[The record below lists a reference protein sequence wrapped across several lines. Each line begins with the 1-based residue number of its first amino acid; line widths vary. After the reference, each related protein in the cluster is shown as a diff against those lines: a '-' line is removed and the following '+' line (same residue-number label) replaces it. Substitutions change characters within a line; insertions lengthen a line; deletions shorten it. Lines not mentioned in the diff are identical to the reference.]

1 MKKSITLLLIVFLFL
16 MTGCAKGPEG
26 AGAVSGEAIA
36 GTETA
41 APERFILTFSPEDR
55 NPTLS
60 RTNFVETAEGYYCD
74 FSVGNVFGGE
84 QRIIFFCPRGEDT
97 FYPLCSKPN
106 CRHNDEN
113 CNAWDGTFF
122 GYFDGA
128 IYSVQFNAN
137 SQLEVVRRSLDGTD
151 HQAVATVNT
160 SGVPSDSGYQFEF
173 HHGKLFVIC
182 SPSLRRP
189 LEEQEYHLI
198 VMDLKDYSQTEPAA
212 DYLRTVSDFDIA
224 YFCKDKIYAFIQP
237 GKTTE
242 IRLDQSEMIE
252 IDAVTGE
259 IQTLLPG
266 TVSGLYLTDSTWYY
280 FERDIGKLVDFLG
293 LGYEV
298 KSGNPGFRELDRKS
312 GTVKDCGLPM
322 EDIDGVRYDEDFIYA
337 TTLPRNENRDRTL
350 YILSRDYELVDQYEL
365 KNGQSFL
372 VATSDRIFL
381 SGYELGGDCAY
392 YLDKSQIGSGELKLI
407 PIETIG

>member
-1 MKKSITLLLIVFLFL
+1 
-16 MTGCAKGPEG
+16 MTACAKGSEE
-26 AGAVSGEAIA
+26 AGSVSSEVLES
-36 GTETA
+36 TETA
-41 APERFILTFSPEDR
+41 SEHFTLPSPPEDR

-60 RTNFVETAEGYYCD
+60 TTNFTETAEGYYCD
-74 FSVGNVFGGE
+74 FGVGNTLGGE
-84 QRIIFFCPRGEDT
+84 QRMIFFCPRGGDT

-106 CRHNDEN
+106 CRHNDKN
-113 CNAWDGTFF
+113 CNAWDGSFF

-128 IYSVQFNAN
+128 IYSVQLNAS
-137 SQLEVVRRSLDGTD
+137 SQLEVVRRSVDGTD

-160 SGVPSDSGYQFEF
+160 SGIPSDSGFQFKF

-182 SPSLRRP
+182 SPSLQRP

-212 DYLRTVSDFDIA
+212 DYLRTVSEFDIA
-224 YFCKDKIYAFIQP
+224 YFCKDKIYAYIQP
-237 GKTTE
+237 GKKSE
-242 IRLDQSEMIE
+242 IRLDQSEMVE

-280 FERDIGKLVDFLG
+280 FERDIGKLVNYLG

-298 KSGNPGFRELDRKS
+298 KSGNPGFRELDVKS
-312 GTVKDCGLPM
+312 GTVKDCGLPK
-322 EDIDGVRYDEDFIYA
+322 EDIDSVRYDEDFIYA
-337 TTLPRNENRDRTL
+337 TTLPRNENRDRML
-350 YILSRDYELVDQYEL
+350 YILNRDYELVDQYEL

-372 VATSDRIFL
+372 VATSDRVFL
-381 SGYELGGDCAY
+381 SDYGFGADCAY
-392 YLDKSQIGSGELKLI
+392 YLDKSQIGSGDLKLI
-407 PIETIG
+407 PIETVG